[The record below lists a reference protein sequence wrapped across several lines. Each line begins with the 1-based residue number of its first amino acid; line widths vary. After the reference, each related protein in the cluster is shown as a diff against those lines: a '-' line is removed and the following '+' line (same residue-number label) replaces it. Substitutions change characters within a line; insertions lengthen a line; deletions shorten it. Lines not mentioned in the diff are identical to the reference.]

1 MKPYKSLALL
11 AGILSVFL
19 AFLECTR
26 GKFPSNSPPYFS
38 HNAIITKSST
48 TGWLKYLSYGAPPE
62 DTILIDECSN
72 IVGFPQVITPEE
84 TVHDYGFT
92 TGSYYYNVNSE
103 TLPWLYGGVIFMATE
118 STKGGE
124 QAEKRTVMEP
134 DIYKMDGNLLFA
146 LNKLKGLNVMRVD
159 EDKKSHFVNGI
170 YIQGY
175 PNELYMKDGMAI
187 VTSVGF
193 EPMTYYDFLLSENMK
208 GQAMSVGTLFQE
220 FLQSKAVF
228 LDTANPEQM
237 DIIQSFNLEGQLI
250 ESRIVGN
257 VLYAITFTPTQ
268 LYVSSFDFSN
278 RSAIKNISR
287 IAQDVPY
294 SQDELMLAY
303 VHIHITPDLLFVTV
317 PDSQNHTTVLILDIS
332 DPNGSISLKGSM
344 KMDGYVLDRFK
355 MDYYEGTFR
364 IITGGWRSPAST
376 LYIYDVS
383 NPSSPALL
391 SQLSVGWRENLY
403 ATRFDGKRAY
413 IVTYMRPTRLDPLFV
428 IDLSDPRKPAI
439 AGELVIPGWSQYIEP
454 LGDRLVTLGIDDT
467 DWERKVSVSLFDVS
481 KPSKPSLL
489 DTVSIGNRSSTS
501 YGFADFKAFK
511 VLPDMGLIM
520 LPYTDLNGWW
530 WWGRRVE
537 DAVSLIDLTT
547 NDLTLRGALS
557 SIGTVERPFIQ
568 NGDLYVL
575 SQRSFQIAD
584 IENRSRPESISIMRT
599 LRPAMSLQANI
610 KSGGRFGLIEDENDW
625 WEVVKMDTKAL
636 IPTAR
641 LRVNGDGYLRLDE
654 SGILAVGSSTSYT
667 NDIMPLS
674 IYPYSSNL
682 SFSSLSIP
690 ETGIPFI
697 RACFR
702 FADNDFSPQKY
713 LPLSGDYLGL
723 YGSDGVLLIDRN
735 TWAPN
740 KFISLGASYNYENYS
755 YTSFQNIIAVRNKRI
770 YLTEFESNFDTYK
783 PYLAVLDISN
793 PSLPTLTKFNVPGW
807 PVYVSEDEKRVITI
821 EIEGS
826 DYYLGGVE
834 LGDGKIK
841 RGGRVRLNGYPS
853 LAFTDN
859 KAVSLSQE
867 YPYYE
872 YYYYYE
878 QLGTPPTLSVIDITD
893 VFNPA
898 IIRSKTLSAG
908 LWNIAGIEGGYLFL
922 STGPFTNPARQRE
935 MYVSQ
940 YAWTDWEMSYLWTA
954 LSLNDL
960 SLKHVF
966 PATVSSA
973 TPVSP
978 HGRLLVPAGA
988 YGLELLDQ

>member
-1 MKPYKSLALL
+1 MKTYRSLALL
-11 AGILSVFL
+11 AGILSVLL
-19 AFLECTR
+19 AFFECTR
-26 GKFPSNSPPYFS
+26 GKFPSQSPPYFS
-38 HNAIITKSST
+38 QNAIITRSST
-48 TGWLKYLSYGAPPE
+48 PGWSKYLSYGAPPE
-62 DTILIDECSN
+62 HTVFIDECGN
-72 IVGFPQVITPEE
+72 LVDFPQAITPEE
-84 TVHDYGFT
+84 SVYDYGFT
-92 TGSYYYNVNSE
+92 TGSYYYNADRE
-103 TLPWLYGGVIFMATE
+103 TLPWLGGWGMWAMAE
-118 STKGGE
+118 FDKGAG
-124 QAEKRTVMEP
+124 QAEKRSVMEP

-146 LNKLKGLNVMRVD
+146 LNKLKGLNVIKVD
-159 EDKKSHFVNGI
+159 EDKKPHFVNGI

-175 PNELYMKDGMAI
+175 PNELYMKDDMAI

-193 EPMTYYDFLLSENMK
+193 EPMTYYDLLLSENMK
-208 GQAMSVGTLFQE
+208 GQALSVGTLFQE

-228 LDTANPEQM
+228 LDMANPEQM
-237 DIIQSFNLEGQLI
+237 GIIQSFPLEGQLI

-268 LYVSSFDFSN
+268 LFISSFDFSN
-278 RSAIKNISR
+278 RSAITNISR
-287 IAQDVPY
+287 IVQDVPY
-294 SQDELMLAY
+294 ADDYLMLAY
-303 VHIHITPDLLFVTV
+303 VQIHITPDLLFVAV
-317 PDSQNHTTVLILDIS
+317 PDGLNHTTVLILDIS
-332 DPNGSISLKGSM
+332 DPNGFISLKGSM

-364 IITGGWRSPAST
+364 IITGGWTSPASN
-376 LYIYDVS
+376 LYIYDIT

-391 SQLSVGWRENLY
+391 SQLAVGWNESLY

-413 IVTYMRPTRLDPLFV
+413 IVTYMRKDPLFV
-428 IDLSDPRKPAI
+428 IDLSNPKKPVI
-439 AGELVIPGWSQYIEP
+439 SGELVIPGWSQYIEP

-481 KPSKPSLL
+481 KPSKPSRL

-511 VLPDMGLIM
+511 VLPDKGLIM
-520 LPYTDLNGWW
+520 LPCTDLDGWW

-537 DAVSLIDLTT
+537 DAVSLIDLTK
-547 NDLTLRGALS
+547 NDLTLRGSIS

-584 IENRSRPESISIMRT
+584 IENRSHPRSISFMRT
-599 LRPAMSLQANI
+599 LRPAMSLQVNS
-610 KSGGRFGLIEDENDW
+610 KSGGRFGIIEDENDW

-654 SGILAVGSSTSYT
+654 SGILAVGSRTSSM
-667 NDIMPLS
+667 NEIMPLS

-682 SFSSLSIP
+682 SFSSLSLP
-690 ETGIPFI
+690 ESGIPSA

-702 FADNDFSPQKY
+702 FANNDFVPQKY
-713 LPLSGDYLGL
+713 LPLSGDSLGI
-723 YGSDGVLLIDRN
+723 YGSNGILLIDRN
-735 TWAPN
+735 TWAPK
-740 KFISLGASYNYENYS
+740 KFISLGASYNDKIYS
-755 YTSFQNIIAVRNKRI
+755 YTAFQNVIGVRNKRI
-770 YLTEFESNFDTYK
+770 YLTEFEYNYDTYK

-793 PSLPTLTKFNVPGW
+793 PSLPTLTKYNMPGW

-821 EIEGS
+821 ESEGS

-834 LGDGKIK
+834 LGDGKIT
-841 RGGRVRLNGYPS
+841 RGGRVLLNGYPS
-853 LAFTDN
+853 VAFTD
-859 KAVSLSQE
+859 KEAIALSQE
-867 YPYYE
+867 YYYYD

-878 QLGTPPTLSVIDITD
+878 QLGTSPTLSVIDITD
-893 VFNPA
+893 VFNPV
-898 IIRSKTLSAG
+898 IVRSKTLSAG
-908 LWNIAGIEGGYLFL
+908 QWNISGIEGGYLFL
-922 STGPFTNPARQRE
+922 STGPYTNPAKLRE

-940 YAWTDWEMSYLWTA
+940 GAWTDWELSYLWTA
-954 LSLNDL
+954 LRLDDL

-966 PATVSSA
+966 PATVDSA
-973 TPVSP
+973 APVSSN
-978 HGRLLVPAGA
+978 GRLLVPAGA